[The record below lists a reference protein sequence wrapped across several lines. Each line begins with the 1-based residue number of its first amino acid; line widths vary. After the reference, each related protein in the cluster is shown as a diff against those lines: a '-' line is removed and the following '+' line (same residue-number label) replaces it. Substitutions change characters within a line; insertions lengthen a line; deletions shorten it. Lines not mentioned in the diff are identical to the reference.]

1 MVSPCLVVVAEGELH
16 EVRKLADCIRDFT
29 LDAETAEV
37 DAGDTA
43 VVVYL
48 DSWLVSPEVR
58 VPVEIPVGSL
68 RPGLAF
74 IGPVRAV
81 KGKPYFAEGVI
92 VPHISVRHHEGDRDI
107 GFGEFVVG
115 HFNDSRLVF
124 EAIGE
129 VLVLEKEVVGIIET
143 VRQYLVV
150 SGRSIDYGIGLA

>member
-1 MVSPCLVVVAEGELH
+1 MVAEGELH
-16 EVRKLADCIRDFT
+16 EVRKLAYCGRDLT
-29 LDAETAEV
+29 IDAEAAEV

-43 VVVYL
+43 VVVDL
-48 DSWLVSPEVR
+48 DSRLVSPKVR
-58 VPVEIPVGSL
+58 VFVEVPVCPA
-68 RPGLAF
+68 RPGLSL

-81 KGKPYFAEGVI
+81 KGKPYCAEGII

-107 GFGEFVVG
+107 GFGELVVG